1 MAEEGGDVGRVVMVE
16 VVGEGEQP
24 HPHLVQQPK
33 WVRQLELLKCEH
45 GKETLASLT
54 HGSTSH

>member
-1 MAEEGGDVGRVVMVE
+1 MMVE

-54 HGSTSH
+54 HGSILHLMLPGID